1 MKTHILSF
9 LCGAALVFGLITVT
23 QSKAAGT
30 NHVYELR
37 VYHAVPGKLDAL
49 VSRFRDHTEAIFKR
63 DNLKTI
69 GYWVP
74 TDNKDNLLIYI
85 VDHNSKADADKN
97 WAAFQKD
104 PDWVKVRT
112 ETEKD
117 GPINLK
123 VDSTY
128 MDPTDFSKLK

>member
-1 MKTHILSF
+1 M
-9 LCGAALVFGLITVT
+9 
-23 QSKAAGT
+23 
-30 NHVYELR
+30 
-37 VYHAVPGKLDAL
+37 
-49 VSRFRDHTEAIFKR
+49 
-63 DNLKTI
+63 
-69 GYWVP
+69 
-74 TDNKDNLLIYI
+74 
-85 VDHNSKADADKN
+85 DHNSKADADKN